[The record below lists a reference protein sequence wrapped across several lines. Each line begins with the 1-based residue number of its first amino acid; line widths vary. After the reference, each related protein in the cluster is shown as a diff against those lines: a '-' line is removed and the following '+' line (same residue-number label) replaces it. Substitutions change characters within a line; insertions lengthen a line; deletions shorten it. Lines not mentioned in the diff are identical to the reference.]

1 MTTAT
6 LAPETYLPADPPA
19 TLAELGRFLADHAGE
34 RPGGSGASVHLVG
47 ETDGV
52 ELPAQVLQ
60 VLQHIVDALAAGR
73 AVTVAPQSMLL
84 TTQQT
89 ADLLGVS
96 RPTIVRVV
104 DAGDLPAE
112 RVGNRRRVLL
122 SDALAYRDRRRQA
135 QYDMLAATAVDL
147 DEEDDPATVRE
158 RLRTARQAA
167 TTQRRVR

>member
-6 LAPETYLPADPPA
+6 PAPETYLPDDAPDSLSA
-19 TLAELGRFLADHAGE
+19 LRRFLADHAGE
-34 RPGGSGASVHLVG
+34 PPGAGAPRVHLVG
-47 ETDGV
+47 DTGRV
-52 ELPAQVLQ
+52 ELPAQVHQ
-60 VLQHIVDALAAGR
+60 VLQHVVAALAAGR

-96 RPTIVRVV
+96 RPTIVRVI

-112 RVGNRRRVLL
+112 RVGNRRRVRL
-122 SDALAYRDRRRQA
+122 SDALAYRDRRRRA

-147 DEEDDPATVRE
+147 DDEDDPATVRE

-167 TTQRRVR
+167 TTQRRGR